1 MRELGPVKETVRRC
15 YEATSVDEPPAE
27 PRSGHFWSD
36 TRDRRP
42 VRLYCRHCAYQECV
56 METSGY
62 RIDGAGTAVA
72 LVNAVTTGGGPSDAD
87 LAELLAAH
95 RYLVARLST
104 AEAERL
110 RDWARRLRPV
120 FDGAEVVALLN
131 RLLGEVSSQPHIS
144 DHGLGPHLHCGEP
157 GAGLVDRVRAN
168 TAFGLT
174 LVVCEHGDDRLGRC
188 QAGGCD
194 RVYTDVQRGPRR
206 RYCSRACQNRSS
218 VAAFRA
224 RRAS

>member
-1 MRELGPVKETVRRC
+1 MK
-15 YEATSVDEPPAE
+15 
-27 PRSGHFWSD
+27 
-36 TRDRRP
+36 
-42 VRLYCRHCAYQECV
+42 
-56 METSGY
+56 TSGY
-62 RIDGAGTAVA
+62 RINGAGTAVA
-72 LVNAVTTGGGPSDAD
+72 LVNAVTTGGGLPDAG

-110 RDWARRLRPV
+110 RDWARRLRPL

-131 RLLGEVSSQPHIS
+131 RLLGEVPLQPHIS
-144 DHGLGPHLHCGEP
+144 DHGLGPHLHYGEP

-168 TAFGLT
+168 TAFGLA
-174 LVVCEHGDDRLGRC
+174 LVVCEHGADRLGRC
-188 QAGGCD
+188 QAAGCD
-194 RVYTDVQRGPRR
+194 RVYADVQRGPRR